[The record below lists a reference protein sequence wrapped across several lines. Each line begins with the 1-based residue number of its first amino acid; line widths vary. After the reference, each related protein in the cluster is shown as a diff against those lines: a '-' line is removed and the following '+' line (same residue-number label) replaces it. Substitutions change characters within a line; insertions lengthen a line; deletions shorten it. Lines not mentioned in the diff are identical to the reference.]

1 MPEISPLGPSARPR
15 LVSSSQFVD
24 DQIGVVRRRVAA
36 AVEKGALTGDDAAAI
51 VRRLD
56 EIQKD
61 VDAGAAN
68 ASLSRSALRRTSEEL
83 HAINRQV
90 ALASRPAVA
99 AKPAAPG
106 RVDITA

>member
-24 DQIGVVRRRVAA
+24 DQISVVRRRVAA
-36 AVEKGALTGDDAAAI
+36 AVEKGALNSNDAAAI

-56 EIQKD
+56 DIQKA
-61 VDAGAAN
+61 VDAGAAT
-68 ASLSRSALRRTSEEL
+68 ASLSRAALRQTSEEL

-90 ALASRPAVA
+90 AQASRPAA
-99 AKPAAPG
+99 PKPAVPG

>member
-1 MPEISPLGPSARPR
+1 MPEISPLGPGARPR

-24 DQIGVVRRRVAA
+24 DQISVVRRRVAA
-36 AVEKGALTGDDAAAI
+36 AVEKGGLSGDDAAAI

-56 EIQKD
+56 QIQREI
-61 VDAGAAN
+61 DAGAAT

-90 ALASRPAVA
+90 AQAIRPA
-99 AKPAAPG
+99 AAPKPTIPG
-106 RVDITA
+106 RLDITA